1 MKGMTD
7 LAYEVE
13 RLEQEIAERCERLAE
28 HKRQLPPTPVSDYTL
43 TGPDGPVKLS
53 QLFGQGR
60 DLIVIHNMGKGCRY
74 CTLWADGWN
83 GILPHLENRAAF
95 VVVTPDS
102 PETQAQIAESRG
114 WSFRMISTH
123 GSSFTEDMGFR
134 SQKGWLPGVSTFYR
148 NDDGS
153 IVRVARAGF
162 GPFDAFCSAWH
173 LFGLLKNGVNGWEPK
188 YRYGS

>member
-1 MKGMTD
+1 MKEMTD
-7 LAYEVE
+7 LAYEIE
-13 RLEQEIAERCERLAE
+13 RLEQEIAERSERLAE
-28 HKRQLPPTPVSDYTL
+28 HKRQLPTTPVSDYTL

-53 QLFGQGR
+53 HLFGQGR

-83 GILPHLENRAAF
+83 GILPHIENRAAF

-102 PETQAQIAESRG
+102 PDTQAQIAQSRG
-114 WSFRMISTH
+114 WTFRMVSSH
-123 GSSFTEDMGFR
+123 GSMFTEDMGFR
-134 SQKGWLPGVSTFYR
+134 SEKSWLPGVSTFYK

-162 GPFDAFCSAWH
+162 GPFDTFCSVWH
-173 LFGLLKNGVNGWEPK
+173 LFGLLKDGVNGWEPK
-188 YRYGS
+188 YRYGA

>member
-13 RLEQEIAERCERLAE
+13 RLEQEIAERSERLAE
-28 HKRQLPPTPVSDYTL
+28 PKRQLPPTPVSDYTL

-102 PETQAQIAESRG
+102 PETQAQIAGSRG
-114 WSFRMISTH
+114 WNFRMISTH
-123 GSSFTEDMGFR
+123 GSSFTEDMGFK
-134 SQKGWLPGVSTFYR
+134 SEKGWLPGVSTFHR
-148 NDDGS
+148 NNDGG

-162 GPFDAFCSAWH
+162 GPFDSFCSAWH
-173 LFGLLKNGVNGWEPK
+173 LFGLLKDGVNGWEPK